1 MDDRRA
7 RAEAIESFAAT
18 LRELRN
24 AVGNPPYREMSGRS
38 GAISHTTLHEATKG
52 NRLPSWETTVEFV
65 KACDADPVDYRERWE
80 QANRVVRSASAG
92 ESTPRAATS
101 AEQPSDAAAR
111 PSGGA
116 ELLPDAA
123 ERPSD
128 GAVDRLSG
136 GAAHPS
142 DGAGDRLSG
151 GAARPSD
158 GLAAGP
164 GAARLALASQAPP
177 SADDAPPPPPN
188 DAPPSPNDAPP
199 SPDGVPPPPSAP
211 LPAPPLV
218 SSAAPPA
225 GKGRSRPA
233 RVAALAAA
241 VVVVAGA
248 VAVVVTVLNNG
259 AATDDPGPAP
269 SGPGSSAAALSPAE
283 CPVRSTNP
291 PWAPPLHPGDKAE
304 FIEDVTLPDCARVDA
319 GKTVTK
325 VWRLK
330 NAGTVPWTGYSLRR
344 LDFAQQADQ
353 CQTISDV
360 PIKDTPP
367 GGTVDVET
375 VVTTPRKP
383 GLCYVRFKMVD
394 ASGAILF
401 PGSRPIN
408 FQIIV
413 DAR

>member
-7 RAEAIESFAAT
+7 RAEAIEGFAAT

-65 KACDADPVDYRERWE
+65 KACDADPADYRDRWE
-80 QANRVVRSASAG
+80 QANLVVRSASAG
-92 ESTPRAATS
+92 EPAPRADS
-101 AEQPSDAAAR
+101 LAEQPSAAAAR
-111 PSGGA
+111 PSA
-116 ELLPDAA
+116 
-123 ERPSD
+123 
-128 GAVDRLSG
+128 
-136 GAAHPS
+136 
-142 DGAGDRLSG
+142 
-151 GAARPSD
+151 
-158 GLAAGP
+158 GLAAAAADA
-164 GAARLALASQAPP
+164 GAQRLALASEAPA
-177 SADDAPPPPPN
+177 SLNDAPPPSSTGAAPPPSSPS
-188 DAPPSPNDAPP
+188 DAPPPSSPGAALSPP
-199 SPDGVPPPPSAP
+199 FTGATPPPPP
-211 LPAPPLV
+211 
-218 SSAAPPA
+218 

-233 RVAALAAA
+233 RIAVLAAA

-248 VAVVVTVLNNG
+248 AAVVVTVLNNG

-269 SGPGSSAAALSPAE
+269 SGPGSSAAALSPAD

-291 PWAPPLHPGDKAE
+291 PWAPPLHPGDAAE

-367 GGTVDVET
+367 GATVDVET

-394 ASGAILF
+394 ATGAILF

>member
-7 RAEAIESFAAT
+7 RAEAIEGFAAT

-65 KACDADPVDYRERWE
+65 KACDADPAAYRDRWE

-92 ESTPRAATS
+92 EPAARADSLT
-101 AEQPSDAAAR
+101 EQPSAGLAVAAA
-111 PSGGA
+111 
-116 ELLPDAA
+116 D
-123 ERPSD
+123 
-128 GAVDRLSG
+128 
-136 GAAHPS
+136 
-142 DGAGDRLSG
+142 
-151 GAARPSD
+151 
-158 GLAAGP
+158 P
-164 GAARLALASQAPP
+164 GAQRLALASQAPP
-177 SADDAPPPPPN
+177 SLNDAPPLSPGDVAPPSSSGDVAPPPSFTEDTRPPASAGDAPPPP
-188 DAPPSPNDAPP
+188 APPSAGD
-199 SPDGVPPPPSAP
+199 VPPPPSAP
-211 LPAPPLV
+211 PP
-218 SSAAPPA
+218 

-241 VVVVAGA
+241 VLVVAGA
-248 VAVVVTVLNNG
+248 VAVVVTVLNSG

-269 SGPGSSAAALSPAE
+269 TGPGSSAAALSPAD

-291 PWAPPLHPGDKAE
+291 PWAPPLHPGDAAV

-367 GGTVDVET
+367 GATVDVET

>member
-7 RAEAIESFAAT
+7 RAEAIEGFAAI

-65 KACDADPVDYRERWE
+65 KACDADPAAYRDRWE

-92 ESTPRAATS
+92 EPAPRADMTVERPS
-101 AEQPSDAAAR
+101 DNSVEQPYGGAEQPSD
-111 PSGGA
+111 
-116 ELLPDAA
+116 
-123 ERPSD
+123 
-128 GAVDRLSG
+128 
-136 GAAHPS
+136 
-142 DGAGDRLSG
+142 
-151 GAARPSD
+151 
-158 GLAAGP
+158 GLVAAAGP
-164 GAARLALASQAPP
+164 GAQRLALASQAPP
-177 SADDAPPPPPN
+177 SADAAPPPP
-188 DAPPSPNDAPP
+188 APPSPSP
-199 SPDGVPPPPSAP
+199 SPDDVPPPPP
-211 LPAPPLV
+211 
-218 SSAAPPA
+218 APPA

-269 SGPGSSAAALSPAE
+269 TGPGQSAAALSPAD

-291 PWAPPLHPGDKAE
+291 PWAPPLHPGDAAQ
-304 FIEDVTLPDCARVDA
+304 FVEDVTLPDCARVDA

-330 NAGTVPWTGYSLRR
+330 NSGTVPWTGYSLRR

-367 GGTVDVET
+367 GATVDVET

>member
-7 RAEAIESFAAT
+7 RAEAIEGFAAT

-65 KACDADPVDYRERWE
+65 KACDADPAAYRDRWE

-92 ESTPRAATS
+92 EPAARADSLT
-101 AEQPSDAAAR
+101 EQPSAGLAVAAADL
-111 PSGGA
+111 GA
-116 ELLPDAA
+116 Q
-123 ERPSD
+123 
-128 GAVDRLSG
+128 
-136 GAAHPS
+136 
-142 DGAGDRLSG
+142 
-151 GAARPSD
+151 
-158 GLAAGP
+158 
-164 GAARLALASQAPP
+164 RLALASQAPP
-177 SADDAPPPPPN
+177 SLSDAPPPSS
-188 DAPPSPNDAPP
+188 DDAAPPPSFTEDTRPPP
-199 SPDGVPPPPSAP
+199 SAGGVPPPPPS
-211 LPAPPLV
+211 PP
-218 SSAAPPA
+218 P

-241 VVVVAGA
+241 VLVVAGA
-248 VAVVVTVLNNG
+248 VVVVVTVLNSG
-259 AATDDPGPAP
+259 TATDDPGPAP
-269 SGPGSSAAALSPAE
+269 TGPGSSAAALSPAD

-291 PWAPPLHPGDKAE
+291 PWAPPLHPGDAAV

-367 GGTVDVET
+367 GATVDVET